1 MKIAA
6 SRLGEQLG
14 KELRPVYL
22 ISGDEPL
29 QVHEAVQQV
38 RQSAAA
44 SDFSEQ
50 SRLQVARGFNW
61 GEFDLSLNSLSLFAE
76 KKLVEIRV
84 GSGKIGQGGKHLLA
98 WAEQPP
104 ADVIL
109 VIVGDRF
116 DRTVLS
122 SGWYQALS
130 KLGVAVEVKPVEL
143 RAMPEWL
150 AQRVKSVGLLADRS
164 ALETLAE
171 LVEGNLLAA
180 VQEIEK
186 MVLLYGEGATLD
198 HQKVLAAVS
207 NSARF
212 DLFDLS
218 KALQHNDALHY
229 LRILMG
235 LKEEG
240 VEPTLILWLL
250 TREIRQVSGPKL
262 RGQNHWL
269 RRAAAIDRTMKG
281 MEPGNVWDQFQD
293 LGRSMCGLRLSV

>member
-14 KELRPVYL
+14 KGLRPVYL

-84 GSGKIGQGGKHLLA
+84 GSGKIGQGSKHLLA

-104 ADVIL
+104 GDVIL

-198 HQKVLAAVS
+198 HQKILAAVS

>member
-1 MKIAA
+1 MKIAPT
-6 SRLGEQLG
+6 RLREQLV
-14 KELRPVYL
+14 KELKPVYL

-29 QVHEAVQQV
+29 QIQESVQQV
-38 RQSAAA
+38 RQVALCAGY
-44 SDFSEQ
+44 SERT
-50 SRLQVARGFNW
+50 SLQVARGFNW

-76 KKLVEIRV
+76 KKLVELRV
-84 GSGKIGQGGKHLLA
+84 GSGKIGSGSKNLLA

-104 ADVIL
+104 ADVVL

-116 DRTVLS
+116 ERSVQS
-122 SGWYQALS
+122 SSWYQALS

-150 AQRVKSVGLLADRS
+150 AHRVKAVGLQADRP

-186 MVLLYGEGATLD
+186 MVLLYGDGATLD
-198 HQKVLAAVS
+198 HQKILAAVS

-218 KALQHNDALHY
+218 RALQQNDTLHY

-262 RGQNHWL
+262 QGQNHWL

-293 LGRSMCGLRLSV
+293 LGRSMCGLSLTV

>member
-1 MKIAA
+1 MKIAPV
-6 SRLGEQLG
+6 RLREQLA
-14 KELRPVYL
+14 KQLKPVYL

-29 QVHEAVQQV
+29 QIQESVLQV
-38 RQSAAA
+38 RETALSAGY
-44 SDFSEQ
+44 SERT
-50 SRLQVARGFNW
+50 SLQVARGFNW

-76 KKLVEIRV
+76 KKLVELRV
-84 GSGKIGQGGKHLLA
+84 GSGKIGQGSKHLLA
-98 WAEQPP
+98 WADQPP
-104 ADVIL
+104 GDVVL

-116 DRTVLS
+116 DRSVQS

-130 KLGVAVEVKPVEL
+130 RLGVAVEAKPVEL

-150 AQRVKSVGLLADRS
+150 AQRVKLAGLQADRS
-164 ALETLAE
+164 ALEALAE

-186 MVLLYGEGATLD
+186 MALLYGEGAILD
-198 HQKVLAAVS
+198 HQKILAAVS

-218 KALQHNDALHY
+218 RALQQNDALHY
-229 LRILMG
+229 LRILAG
-235 LKEEG
+235 LKDEG

-281 MEPGNVWDQFQD
+281 LDPGNVWDQFQD
-293 LGRSMCGLRLSV
+293 LGRSMCGLPLTV

>member
-1 MKIAA
+1 M
-6 SRLGEQLG
+6 
-14 KELRPVYL
+14 
-22 ISGDEPL
+22 
-29 QVHEAVQQV
+29 
-38 RQSAAA
+38 
-44 SDFSEQ
+44 
-50 SRLQVARGFNW
+50 
-61 GEFDLSLNSLSLFAE
+61 
-76 KKLVEIRV
+76 
-84 GSGKIGQGGKHLLA
+84 
-98 WAEQPP
+98 
-104 ADVIL
+104 IL

-198 HQKVLAAVS
+198 HQKILAAVS

>member
-1 MKIAA
+1 MKIAPV
-6 SRLGEQLG
+6 RLREQLA
-14 KELRPVYL
+14 KQLKPVYL

-29 QVHEAVQQV
+29 QIQESVLQV
-38 RQSAAA
+38 RETALSAG
-44 SDFSEQ
+44 FSERT
-50 SRLQVARGFNW
+50 SLQVARGFNW

-76 KKLVEIRV
+76 KKLVELRV
-84 GSGKIGQGGKHLLA
+84 GSGKIGQGSKHLLA
-98 WAEQPP
+98 WADQPP
-104 ADVIL
+104 EDVVL

-116 DRTVLS
+116 DRSVQS
-122 SGWYQALS
+122 SGWYQALA
-130 KLGVAVEVKPVEL
+130 KLGVAVEAKPVEL

-150 AQRVKSVGLLADRS
+150 AHRVKLAGLQTDRS
-164 ALETLAE
+164 ALEALAE

-186 MVLLYGEGATLD
+186 MALLYGEGAILD
-198 HQKVLAAVS
+198 HQKILTAVS

-218 KALQHNDALHY
+218 RALQQNDALHY
-229 LRILMG
+229 LRILAG

-281 MEPGNVWDQFQD
+281 VDPGNVWDQFQD
-293 LGRSMCGLRLSV
+293 LGRSMCGLPLTV

>member
-84 GSGKIGQGGKHLLA
+84 GSGKIGQGSKHLLA

-104 ADVIL
+104 GDVIL

-198 HQKVLAAVS
+198 HQKILAAVS

>member
-1 MKIAA
+1 VKIAPV
-6 SRLGEQLG
+6 RLREQLA
-14 KELRPVYL
+14 KQLKPVYL

-29 QVHEAVQQV
+29 QIQESVLQV
-38 RQSAAA
+38 RETALSAG
-44 SDFSEQ
+44 FSERT
-50 SRLQVARGFNW
+50 SLQVARGFNW

-76 KKLVEIRV
+76 KKLVELRV
-84 GSGKIGQGGKHLLA
+84 GSGKIGQGSKHLLA
-98 WAEQPP
+98 WADQPP
-104 ADVIL
+104 EDVVL

-116 DRTVLS
+116 DRSVQS
-122 SGWYQALS
+122 SGWYQALA
-130 KLGVAVEVKPVEL
+130 KLGVAVEAKPVEL

-150 AQRVKSVGLLADRS
+150 AHRVKLAGLQADRS
-164 ALETLAE
+164 ALEALAE

-186 MVLLYGEGATLD
+186 MALLYGEGAILD
-198 HQKVLAAVS
+198 HQKILAAVS

-218 KALQHNDALHY
+218 RALQQNDALHY
-229 LRILMG
+229 LRILAG

-281 MEPGNVWDQFQD
+281 VDPGNVWDQFQD
-293 LGRSMCGLRLSV
+293 LGRSMCGLPLTV

>member
-1 MKIAA
+1 MKIAPV
-6 SRLGEQLG
+6 RLREQLA
-14 KELRPVYL
+14 KQLKPVYL

-29 QVHEAVQQV
+29 QIQESVLQV
-38 RQSAAA
+38 RETALSAG
-44 SDFSEQ
+44 FSERT
-50 SRLQVARGFNW
+50 SLQVARGFNW

-76 KKLVEIRV
+76 KKLVELRV
-84 GSGKIGQGGKHLLA
+84 GSGKIGQGSKHLLA
-98 WAEQPP
+98 WADQPP
-104 ADVIL
+104 EDVVL

-116 DRTVLS
+116 DRSVQS
-122 SGWYQALS
+122 SGWYQALA
-130 KLGVAVEVKPVEL
+130 KLGVAVEAKPVEL

-150 AQRVKSVGLLADRS
+150 AHRVKLAGLQADRS
-164 ALETLAE
+164 ALEALAE

-186 MVLLYGEGATLD
+186 MALLYGEGAILD
-198 HQKVLAAVS
+198 HQKILAAVS

-218 KALQHNDALHY
+218 RALQQNDALHY
-229 LRILMG
+229 LRILAG

-281 MEPGNVWDQFQD
+281 VDPGNVWDQFQD
-293 LGRSMCGLRLSV
+293 LGRSMCGLPLTV